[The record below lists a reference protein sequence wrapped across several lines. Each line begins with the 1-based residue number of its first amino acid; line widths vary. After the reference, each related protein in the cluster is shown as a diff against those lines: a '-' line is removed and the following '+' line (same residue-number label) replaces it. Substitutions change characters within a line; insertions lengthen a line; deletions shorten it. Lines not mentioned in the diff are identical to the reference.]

1 MITKTMVAISALI
14 SLVYVIADEIA
25 VNYMLQAANGAAV
38 AGAAARPVVNLSEAR
53 REAAAALKDLQAKK
67 PEAGSRTDCREQAW
81 PYYSG
86 ACIALPQNRQVRI
99 LRSEP
104 RREATAE
111 AGNLRQA
118 ANF

>member
-14 SLVYVIADEIA
+14 SFVYVIADEIA
-25 VNYMLQAANGAAV
+25 VNYMLKAANGAAV

-53 REAAAALKDLQAKK
+53 GEAAAALKDLQAKK
-67 PEAGSRTDCREQAW
+67 PDGSRTDCREQAW